1 MALLATLEGETMDKG
16 ISLNDLFD
24 VNDFLGIKYFGP
36 YDWDRIKKYACQI
49 TRTAAN
55 RPTVFFIENLSKN
68 YPKNA
73 GYGSALMGYNDTL
86 GVACMGA
93 PAWETVKNKIDY
105 ELLGGWNPLSS
116 VKDAVT
122 SIGEKV
128 GEVLRPATN
137 VTKKILDAPM
147 KVYSKVINA
156 VPGSQYNPVTQLYNT
171 FTDTKEKFVD
181 NPTKE
186 VIQQTLD
193 TSSGVVYKIATESP
207 LKYLPTAQLI
217 AATEK
222 AKETAN
228 ITSPGTAGVYK
239 TAAQVDEEERR
250 KKEAA
255 ARNAAMASQQAT
267 QIENEN
273 RAKILAQKETS
284 KAQAEAAAA
293 QAEAATAQAEAA
305 VIQQNLEQTQATL
318 SNKYAPW
325 ILGGAGLLL
334 ALSILKK

>member
-55 RPTVFFIENLSKN
+55 RPTVFFLENLSKN
-68 YPKNA
+68 YPKNT
-73 GYGSALMGYNDTL
+73 GYGAPLMGYNDTL

-93 PAWETVKNKIDY
+93 PAWDTVKNKIDC
-105 ELLGGWNPLSS
+105 ELLGWNPISA

-122 SIGEKV
+122 SIGEKA
-128 GEVLRPATN
+128 GEILRPATN
-137 VTKKILDAPM
+137 VTKKILDTPM

-156 VPGSQYNPVTQLYNT
+156 VPGSQYNPVTQLYNKY
-171 FTDTKEKFVD
+171 TDTKEKFVD

-186 VIQQTLD
+186 VLQQTVD
-193 TSSGVVYKIATESP
+193 TSSGVIYKIATESP

-222 AKETAN
+222 ARETAG
-228 ITSPGTAGVYK
+228 ITSPGTAGVYM
-239 TAAQVDEEERR
+239 TAAQAEEEEKK

-255 ARNAAMASQQAT
+255 ARHAAMASQQAT
-267 QIENEN
+267 QYENEQ
-273 RAKILAQKETS
+273 RAKILAQNAAA
-284 KAQAEAAAA
+284 KAQAEAV
-293 QAEAATAQAEAA
+293 TAQEEAA

-318 SNKYAPW
+318 SSKYAPW
-325 ILGGAGLLL
+325 ILGGAGVLL

>member
-68 YPKNA
+68 YPKNT

-93 PAWETVKNKIDY
+93 PAWETVKNKIDC
-105 ELLGGWNPLSS
+105 ELLGAWWNP
-116 VKDAVT
+116 VDTIKDAANYV
-122 SIGEKV
+122 GEKA
-128 GEVLRPATN
+128 GEVLRPAVN
-137 VTKKILDAPM
+137 ATKKILDAPQ
-147 KVYSKVINA
+147 KFYKKAINA
-156 VPGSQYNPVTQLYNT
+156 LPFSEYNPVTQLYNKY
-171 FTDTKEKFVD
+171 TDIKEKFVD

-186 VIQQTLD
+186 ALQQTVD
-193 TSSGVVYKIATESP
+193 TSSGVIYKIATESP
-207 LKYLPTAQLI
+207 LKYLPTAQII

-222 AKETAN
+222 ARETAN

-239 TAAQVDEEERR
+239 TAAQVEEEEQR

-255 ARNAAMASQQAT
+255 ARHAALASQQAT
-267 QIENEN
+267 QYENEQ
-273 RAKILAQKETS
+273 RAKILAQNAAA
-284 KAQAEAAAA
+284 KAQAEAV
-293 QAEAATAQAEAA
+293 TAQEEAA

>member
-1 MALLATLEGETMDKG
+1 MALLATLEGDTMDKG

-128 GEVLRPATN
+128 GEVFRPVTN
-137 VTKKILDAPM
+137 TTKKVLDVPM
-147 KVYSKVINA
+147 KIYSKIINS

-186 VIQQTLD
+186 VLQQTVD
-193 TSSGVVYKIATESP
+193 TSSGVIYKIATESP

-222 AKETAN
+222 ARETAN
-228 ITSPGTAGVYK
+228 ITSPGTAGVYM
-239 TAAQVDEEERR
+239 TAAQAEEEEKK

-255 ARNAAMASQQAT
+255 ARHAAMASQQAT
-267 QIENEN
+267 QYENEQ
-273 RAKILAQKETS
+273 RAKILAQNAAA
-284 KAQAEAAAA
+284 KAQAEAV
-293 QAEAATAQAEAA
+293 TAQEEAA

>member
-55 RPTVFFIENLSKN
+55 RPNVFFIENLSKN

-93 PAWETVKNKIDY
+93 PAWETVKNKIDC
-105 ELLGGWNPLSS
+105 ELLGWNPISA

-122 SIGEKV
+122 SIGEKA

-137 VTKKILDAPM
+137 ITKKILDTPL
-147 KVYSKVINA
+147 KIYSKVINA
-156 VPGSQYNPVTQLYNT
+156 VPGSQYNPVTQLYNKY
-171 FTDTKEKFVD
+171 TDTKEKFVD

-186 VIQQTLD
+186 VLQQTVD
-193 TSSGVVYKIATESP
+193 TSSGVIYKIATESP

-222 AKETAN
+222 ARETAG
-228 ITSPGTAGVYK
+228 ITSPGTAGVYM
-239 TAAQVDEEERR
+239 TAAQAEEEEKK

-255 ARNAAMASQQAT
+255 ARHAALASQQAT
-267 QIENEN
+267 QFENER
-273 RAKILAQKETS
+273 RAKILAEDASAK
-284 KAQAEAAAA
+284 A